1 MHFCKSEFEFVIA
14 KSNIYNKWVQNGLSD
29 FREYFDSQWVRNGK
43 FNKWVFFFLFWI
55 LIILNLI
62 KKQIYHSPKGFASTN
77 NPCESHNK
85 YIKLKFT
92 NYESMSLHQLLQ
104 IICEDLIPYF
114 SKNSADKSL
123 MRYRVADAKTK
134 SEVRVLSNISF
145 HQPIDNHN
153 NFIYYFG
160 ISSIYQINPIQ
171 KTCTCR
177 WNLAIGTCKHIYK

>member
-1 MHFCKSEFEFVIA
+1 
-14 KSNIYNKWVQNGLSD
+14 
-29 FREYFDSQWVRNGK
+29 
-43 FNKWVFFFLFWI
+43 
-55 LIILNLI
+55 
-62 KKQIYHSPKGFASTN
+62 
-77 NPCESHNK
+77 
-85 YIKLKFT
+85 
-92 NYESMSLHQLLQ
+92 MSLHQLLQ

-171 KTCTCR
+171 KIHNR
-177 WNLAIGTCKHIYK
+177 NHKLKHNHKHHLFSQSLKHQRLNALEGDQKKTHSRKTESGFPSSME